1 MRIVALEEHFASK
14 DLIARIPADIISAR
28 GWPQSKPGE
37 GVSFF
42 PEVIYDMDT
51 QRLQAMDE
59 AGVTTTVLSVA
70 GPGADLLEDAEGVD
84 LARAYNDRLAE
95 AVRAHPDRF
104 GGFAHLPMQ
113 TPEAA
118 ADELERSVRELGFV
132 GAMVNGA
139 TIDRDGTALFLDDP
153 RFEPIL
159 ARAESLDVPIYIH
172 PALPPKAVSDTY
184 YQRLPGMAG
193 FQLSMAGW
201 GWHSETAI
209 HLLRLVLSGALER
222 HRGLKLIVGHMGEM
236 LPMMMTRMD
245 DIFTRSTKDTLT
257 RTISQTLTDQLSIT
271 ISGFFSLPP
280 FLAALLAFGADRI
293 LFSVDYPFSPNTR
306 ATEFLQSL
314 PISSEDR
321 EKIAHGNADRLLKL
335 QT

>member
-1 MRIVALEEHFASK
+1 M
-14 DLIARIPADIISAR
+14 SAR
-28 GWPQSKPGE
+28 GWLPSKPGE

-42 PEVIYDMDT
+42 PEAIYDLGT
-51 QRLQAMDE
+51 ERLQAMDE
-59 AGVTTTVLSVA
+59 AGLTTTVLSVA

-95 AVRAHPDRF
+95 ALRAHPDRF
-104 GGFAHLPMQ
+104 GGFAHLPVQ

-118 ADELERSVRELGFV
+118 ADELERTVRELGFV

-172 PALPPKAVSDTY
+172 PALPPKAVYETY

-193 FQLSMAGW
+193 IPLSMAGW

-209 HLLRLVLSGALER
+209 HVLRLVLSGALER

-236 LPMMMTRMD
+236 L
-245 DIFTRSTKDTLT
+245 L
-257 RTISQTLTDQLSIT
+257 
-271 ISGFFSLPP
+271 
-280 FLAALLAFGADRI
+280 
-293 LFSVDYPFSPNTR
+293 
-306 ATEFLQSL
+306 
-314 PISSEDR
+314 
-321 EKIAHGNADRLLKL
+321 
-335 QT
+335 